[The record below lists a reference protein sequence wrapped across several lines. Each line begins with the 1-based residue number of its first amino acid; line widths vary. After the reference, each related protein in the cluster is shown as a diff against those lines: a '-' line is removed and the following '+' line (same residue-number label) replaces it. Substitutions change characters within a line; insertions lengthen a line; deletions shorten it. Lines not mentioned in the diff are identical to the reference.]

1 MYRKSLWDEIGMK
14 PDTWDNVRIGGAK
27 LKAKGHPVGIS
38 LGHSN
43 DPNTTWRGLLW
54 SYGGCRSGRDRQE
67 SRAQQQGDARSRQV
81 RRRPLQGGDDIG
93 GAVVERCQQQPVH
106 RLGRRLVDRQP
117 DLGLSNGAEA
127 QPEAGRRDLRH

>member
-1 MYRKSLWDEIGMK
+1 MYRKSMWDEIGMK

-54 SYGGCRSGRDRQE
+54 SFGGALQDAEAQE
-67 SRAQQQGDARSRQV
+67 YRAQQQGNGRSRQV
-81 RRRPLQGGDDIG
+81 RRRALQGGDDTG
-93 GAVVERCQQQPVH
+93 SAVMGRFEQQPISGFGG
-106 RLGRRLVDRQP
+106 RLD
-117 DLGLSNGAEA
+117 
-127 QPEAGRRDLRH
+127 